1 MKESNNQKTALL
13 ISTLSSFMTPFMV
26 SSLNV
31 ALPSIGNEFGLDAIT
46 LSWVATSYLLSAAIF
61 LIPFGRLADI
71 HGRKKIFIY
80 GVTIYTIFSLLI
92 LTSNSGLM
100 LIILRA
106 LQGIG
111 GAMIFGTGV
120 AILISLTTP
129 TKRGRVLG
137 INVAA
142 VYLGLSAGP
151 FLGGMLTQHFGWMSI
166 FVVNALLGLI
176 IIVFAVWKLKGEWAE
191 AKGDKFDYMGSIFFS
206 IALFLLMYG
215 SSKLPGA
222 IGTYTIITGSLSFIL
237 FVIWERRISNPILDI
252 KLFTH
257 NPVFALS
264 NAAALINYS
273 ATSAIT
279 FLLSLYLQYVKGLSP
294 QATGIVLV
302 SQPIFMTI
310 ISPLA
315 GRLSDKIEPRILASI
330 GMAFTVIG
338 LLLFAFITSD
348 TSLTIVTINLIFLG
362 VGFGLFSSPNT
373 NAVMGSVTKEFY
385 SIASATLGTMR
396 LTGQMLS
403 MGIVILI
410 FSLSLG
416 RIQITA
422 ENFPEFVGSMRVA
435 FVIFAS
441 LCFIGIFASLGR
453 GKVHQSND

>member
-1 MKESNNQKTALL
+1 MIESNNQRTALI

-31 ALPSIGNEFGLDAIT
+31 ALPSIGNEFGLDAIS

-71 HGRKKIFIY
+71 YGRKKIFIY

-106 LQGIG
+106 MQGIG

-166 FVVNALLGLI
+166 FVLNALLGLI
-176 IIVFAVWKLKGEWAE
+176 IIVFTLWKLKGEWAD

-222 IGTYTIITGSLSFIL
+222 TGTCLIITGSISLIL
-237 FVIWERRISNPILDI
+237 FVVWEKRISNPILDI

-310 ISPLA
+310 VSPLA
-315 GRLSDKIEPRILASI
+315 GRLSDKIEPRILASV
-330 GMAFTVIG
+330 GMAFTVVG

-373 NAVMGSVTKEFY
+373 NAVMSSVTKEFY

-435 FVIFAS
+435 FIIFAS

>member
-1 MKESNNQKTALL
+1 MKESNNQRTALI

-31 ALPSIGNEFGLDAIT
+31 ALPSIGNEFGLDAIS

-71 HGRKKIFIY
+71 YGRKKIFIY

-106 LQGIG
+106 MQGIG

-166 FVVNALLGLI
+166 FVVNAFLGLI
-176 IIVFAVWKLKGEWAE
+176 IIVFTVWKLKGEWAE
-191 AKGDKFDYMGSIFFS
+191 AKGDKFDYTGSIFFS
-206 IALFLLMYG
+206 IALLLLMYG

-222 IGTYTIITGSLSFIL
+222 TGTCLIITGSISLIL
-237 FVIWERRISNPILDI
+237 FVVWEKRISNPILDI

-310 ISPLA
+310 VSPLA
-315 GRLSDKIEPRILASI
+315 GRLSDKIEPRILASV
-330 GMAFTVIG
+330 GMAFTVVG

-373 NAVMGSVTKEFY
+373 NAVMSSVTKEFY

-435 FVIFAS
+435 FIIFAS

>member
-1 MKESNNQKTALL
+1 MKESNNQRTALI

-71 HGRKKIFIY
+71 YGRKKIFIY

-106 LQGIG
+106 MQGIG

-166 FVVNALLGLI
+166 FVVNAFLGLI
-176 IIVFAVWKLKGEWAE
+176 IIVFTVWKLKGEWAE
-191 AKGDKFDYMGSIFFS
+191 AKGDKFDYTGSIFFS
-206 IALFLLMYG
+206 IALLLLMYG

-222 IGTYTIITGSLSFIL
+222 TGTCLIITGSISLIL
-237 FVIWERRISNPILDI
+237 FVVWEKRISNPILDI

-310 ISPLA
+310 VSPLA
-315 GRLSDKIEPRILASI
+315 GRLSDKIEPRILASV
-330 GMAFTVIG
+330 GMAFTVVG

-373 NAVMGSVTKEFY
+373 NAVMSSVTKEFY

-422 ENFPEFVGSMRVA
+422 ENFPEVVGSMRVA
-435 FVIFAS
+435 FIIFAS